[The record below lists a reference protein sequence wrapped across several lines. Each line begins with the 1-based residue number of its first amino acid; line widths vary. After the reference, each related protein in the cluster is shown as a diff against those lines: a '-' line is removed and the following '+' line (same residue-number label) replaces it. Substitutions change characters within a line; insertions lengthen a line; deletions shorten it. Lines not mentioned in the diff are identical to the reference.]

1 MVEQTLGI
9 DMSHI
14 SSSRSTSSLGKLIA
28 INFEYNLEFE
38 QKSRYMNIW
47 ETIRQTI
54 NINIHYI
61 TPAVS
66 IVKVHTISTLHRI
79 RKSIVELKHL
89 QRNIQCSIWSGKL
102 IKSVWQDF
110 VLQKVFILWD
120 QHLRLFLFSFNLQK
134 Y

>member
-1 MVEQTLGI
+1 MVEQHLGI

-102 IKSVWQDF
+102 IKSAWQDF
-110 VLQKVFILWD
+110 VLQKSVYLMRPAFKVIFI
-120 QHLRLFLFSFNLQK
+120 FF
-134 Y
+134 

>member
-1 MVEQTLGI
+1 MVEQHLGI

-66 IVKVHTISTLHRI
+66 IVKVHTISTLHTI
-79 RKSIVELKHL
+79 RKSIVELEHL

-102 IKSVWQDF
+102 IKSAWQDF
-110 VLQKVFILWD
+110 VLQKSVYLVRPAFKVIFI
-120 QHLRLFLFSFNLQK
+120 FF
-134 Y
+134 